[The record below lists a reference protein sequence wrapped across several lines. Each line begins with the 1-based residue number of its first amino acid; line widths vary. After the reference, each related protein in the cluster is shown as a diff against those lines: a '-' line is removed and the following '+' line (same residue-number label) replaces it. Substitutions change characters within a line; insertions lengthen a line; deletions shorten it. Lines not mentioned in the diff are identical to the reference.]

1 MLLRDIGF
9 FLTEAFISIRRS
21 GLMATISTAT
31 IGVSLVVFGLFLLIS
46 ANISNMSSFFSEKLE
61 IRIFLKDSISPGQI
75 STMKHRLE
83 AMPDVKDVIFVSK
96 DKAWRD
102 FRKGFQSLA
111 LADLVENPL
120 PHSFK
125 LTLKDNVK
133 IVKTAQY
140 VRGFEHVEDVGY
152 MGTIAER
159 IIKFA
164 AYTRIAGFVL
174 VSLLT
179 IATLLIVVN
188 TIRLTVIARQDEI
201 TIMHLVGATVSF
213 IRWPFIIEGALM
225 GLVGATA
232 AVGILSPLYTMF
244 VVRIQEK
251 MPYIPI
257 LQDRFHLNMIYFT
270 LILVGT
276 SLGIFG
282 SYLSVSRTIKN
293 PS

>member
-21 GLMATISTAT
+21 GLMAAISTAT
-31 IGVSLVVFGLFLLIS
+31 IGVSLIVFGIFLLIS
-46 ANISNMSSFFSEKLE
+46 ANISNISDFFSDKLE
-61 IRIFLKDSISPGQI
+61 IRIFLKESISAGQI
-75 STMKHRLE
+75 SSMKHRLE
-83 AMPDVKDVIFVSK
+83 AMPEFKSVTFVSK

-102 FRKGFQSLA
+102 FRKGFQSLD
-111 LADLVENPL
+111 LTDLVENPL

-125 LTLKDNVK
+125 LTLKDNEQ
-133 IVKTAQY
+133 IVKTAKY
-140 VRGFEHVEDVGY
+140 VRGFENVEDVGY

-159 IIKFA
+159 ITKFA
-164 AYTRIAGFVL
+164 AYTRLAGFIL

-179 IATLLIVVN
+179 LATLLIVVN

-201 TIMHLVGATVSF
+201 TIMHLVGATVPF

-225 GLVGATA
+225 GLAGSCASVA
-232 AVGILSPLYTMF
+232 ILSPLYGMF

-257 LQDRFHLNMIYFT
+257 LQEDFRLT
-270 LILVGT
+270 LIYLTLIIVGT

-282 SYLSVSRTIKN
+282 SYISVSRTIKN

>member
-21 GLMATISTAT
+21 GLMAAISTAT

-46 ANISNMSSFFSEKLE
+46 ANISNMSTFFSEKLE

-75 STMKHRLE
+75 SEMKHRLE
-83 AMPDVKDVIFVSK
+83 AMPDVKAVVFVSK

-102 FRKGFQSLA
+102 FRKGFQSLS
-111 LADLVENPL
+111 LSDLVENPL

-125 LTLKDNVK
+125 LTLKDNEK
-133 IVKTAQY
+133 IVKTSQY
-140 VRGFEHVEDVGY
+140 VRGFENVEDVGY

-159 IIKFA
+159 ITKFA
-164 AYTRIAGFVL
+164 AYTRLAGFIL

-179 IATLLIVVN
+179 LATLLIVVN

-201 TIMHLVGATVSF
+201 TIMHLVGATVPF

-225 GLVGATA
+225 GLVGACA
-232 AVGILSPLYTMF
+232 AVAMLSPLYSMF
-244 VVRIQEK
+244 VIRIQEK
-251 MPYIPI
+251 MPYIPV
-257 LQDRFHLNMIYFT
+257 LQDGFRLNLIYLT